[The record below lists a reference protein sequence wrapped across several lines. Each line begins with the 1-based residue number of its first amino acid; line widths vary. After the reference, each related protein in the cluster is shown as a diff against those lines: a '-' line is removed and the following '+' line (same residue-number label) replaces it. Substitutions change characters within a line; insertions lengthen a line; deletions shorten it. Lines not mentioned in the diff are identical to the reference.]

1 MDNGLRACAIGILGL
16 ALAFGVA
23 ACGDSQS
30 GPAGRVINAPLRA
43 QIGQL
48 DPVTSSTQYSN
59 MCAAAIFD
67 TLLQYSYVYRPYRLE
82 PSLVKALPTYHEGTK
97 TLEDGSEVA
106 EIWYEFELKPGIIF
120 HDDPAFGEEGPP
132 ELTVDDVF
140 YSIKRMAD
148 ARWIPQGWWVY
159 EGRIVGLD
167 EFKAAQEA
175 LQTEAEAKGEDFR
188 FDYDAPVSGLEK
200 IDKYRFRIHLTKP
213 FPQFLNVLC
222 MTYASIVNRKVVE
235 LYDKGIGQHPV
246 GTGAFRVKSFESL
259 KLVLEK
265 NPNFREE
272 YYPELPAEDYPGKER
287 DIAMGLYQDAGK
299 RLPLADGIV
308 FKVFEEDNP
317 MWLLF
322 QDGQLDYSQV
332 PAEPWDTVF
341 KPDLTLRDDFKSKYN
356 VTNFNLPLLDMIYY
370 GFNYEDPVWGGD
382 GKGKLLRQAVAAAL
396 DNRERNELFYNGKNT
411 LYSGPIPPNTA
422 EFEADLPD
430 LAYDANVEEAKRLLA
445 QAGHPNGEGLPPLL
459 YETSTGGNSKEQS
472 EFLLRC
478 LTAVGLKLEV
488 NFNSFPELNRKL
500 KNKQA
505 QFFGLAWGADY
516 PDAENFLQLFYGPN
530 ESPGSNNFNYKN
542 PEYDRLYEQAS
553 KMSESPERTKLYR
566 QMRDI
571 VRDSAIS
578 LGSMSRIRFYVMHE
592 RLKNFKPEEVFYSYW
607 KYLDLKTPAAASA
620 P

>member
-1 MDNGLRACAIGILGL
+1 MNNALRICAIGFL
-16 ALAFGVA
+16 ALALALGVG

-30 GPAGRVINAPLRA
+30 GSTGKVIHAPLRA

-59 MCAAAIFD
+59 VCASAIFD
-67 TLLQYSYVYRPYRLE
+67 TLLQYSYIYRPYRLE

-106 EIWYEFELKPGIIF
+106 EIWYEFELKPGTVF
-120 HDDPAFGEEGPP
+120 HDDPAFGDAGPS

-140 YSIKRMAD
+140 YSIKRMTD
-148 ARWIPQGWWVY
+148 TRWIPQGWWVY

-167 EFKAAQEA
+167 AYKDEQDARQEKAHEASEEFSW
-175 LQTEAEAKGEDFR
+175 
-188 FDYDAPVSGLEK
+188 DYDKPVSGLEK
-200 IDKYRFRIHLTKP
+200 LDKYRFRIHLTKP
-213 FPQFLNVLC
+213 FPQFLNILC
-222 MTYASIVNRKVVE
+222 MTYASIVSRTVVE
-235 LYDKGIGQHPV
+235 HYDKGIGQHPV

-259 KLVLEK
+259 KMVLEK
-265 NPNFREE
+265 NPTFREE
-272 YYPELPAEDYPGKER
+272 YYPTMPDEDYPGKER
-287 DIAMGLYQDAGK
+287 DVAMGLYKDAGK
-299 RLPLADGIV
+299 RLPLADGMV

-322 QDGQLDYSQV
+322 MDGQLDFSQV
-332 PAEPWDTVF
+332 PAETWETVF
-341 KPDLTLRDDFKSKYN
+341 NPDLTMKEDFKNRYK
-356 VTNFNLPLLDMIYY
+356 VHNFNLPLLDMIYY

-382 GKGKLLRQAVAAAL
+382 GKGRLLRQAVAAAL
-396 DNRERNELFYNGKNT
+396 NNRERNELFYNSKNT
-411 LYSGPIPPNTA
+411 LYSGPIPPGTA

-430 LAYDANVEEAKRLLA
+430 LAYEANIEEAQRLLA
-445 QAGHPNGEGLPPLL
+445 EAGHPNGEGLPPLM

-553 KMSESPERTKLYR
+553 KMSESPERTVLYR
-566 QMRDI
+566 KMRDI
-571 VRDSAIS
+571 VIDSGIS
-578 LGSMSRIRFYVMHE
+578 LGSMSRIRFYVMQE
-592 RLKNFKPEEVFYSYW
+592 RLKNFKPEEVFYGYW
-607 KYLDLKTPAAASA
+607 KYLDLRDPAAASA